1 MMWQKIKLALAF
13 AVIAVL
19 GACAET
25 ELAVHTVKGISDDGP
40 PPSGRYKV
48 GRPYQI
54 AGQWYYPKVDYNYS
68 ETGIASWY
76 GPGFDG
82 KQTANGEVFNRHRL
96 TAAHRTLPLP
106 SVVRVT
112 NLENGRSIKLRVNDR
127 GPFAKSR
134 IIDVSEKA
142 ADILGFQRQGTAK
155 VKVEIL
161 AGESRRLASVAELGA
176 SDAVESAPAVPL
188 EPVAVQTLTLGDNGS
203 ARRASQQ
210 PSPQAVQAAR
220 LPSTSLPAQPT
231 GEVTQFP
238 VTPSSIYVQVGA
250 FARKHNAVRLQ
261 ARLSRLGP
269 STIDEVRYEEAVLF
283 RVRMGPLANVEQAD
297 RMLQILDGNGYH
309 DSRIVVQ

>member
-1 MMWQKIKLALAF
+1 MMWQKIRLVLAF
-13 AVIAVL
+13 AVIAFL

-40 PPSGRYKV
+40 APSGRYKV
-48 GRPYQI
+48 GKPYQI
-54 AGQWYYPKVDYNYS
+54 AGLWYYPKVDYNYS

-106 SVVRVT
+106 SMVRVT

-142 ADILGFQRQGTAK
+142 ASLLGFQSQGTAK

-161 AGESRRLASVAELGA
+161 AGESRRLANVAELGA
-176 SDAVESAPAVPL
+176 SDAVEIAPAVPL
-188 EPVAVQTLTLGDNGS
+188 EPVAVLTLGGDGS
-203 ARRASQQ
+203 TQPVFQQ

-220 LPSTSLPAQPT
+220 LPRTSPPPQPT
-231 GEVTQFP
+231 GKVTQYP

-250 FARKHNAVRLQ
+250 FARKHNAVRLR

-269 STIDEVRYEEAVLF
+269 STIEEVRLEEAVLF

-297 RMLQILDGNGYH
+297 RMLRILDGNGYY